1 MADKNENC
9 PVGIVPV
16 STDEEIGAVE
26 ALAREIWTEHFTP
39 IIGAAQVEYML
50 EKFQSRAAISGQI
63 REGYSYFLLEERGS
77 RIGYLAVQ
85 PREHELFLS
94 KIYVKACERGR
105 GYGRAAVRFAE
116 GLAAERNLTRMM
128 LTVNKDNT
136 GSIKAY
142 ERLGFEK
149 IAAAVQDIGGGFV
162 MDDYHMA
169 KDLTKGNEIMDD
181 KIREMIGIMGK
192 NNIPAVFVRNAR
204 EAFEKVMAMIPE
216 GSKVGLGD
224 SMTLKQIGLIDALE
238 KGNYTFYNAWRPGL
252 SQDERLDL
260 QRRSLVADV
269 FLAGTNAL
277 TLDGKIVNVDASG
290 NRTAAMLFGPRKVVL
305 VVGVNKIVA
314 NLEEALKRIRTVAAP
329 RNVKRKK
336 HFHPMPPCGI
346 TGECG
351 DCSGP
356 WRICNKTVIIER
368 QLDNERFKPLIT
380 VVIVGEELGL

>member
-1 MADKNENC
+1 MADKNENR
-9 PVGIVPV
+9 PVGMVPV
-16 STDEEIGAVE
+16 STDEEVGAVE

-39 IIGAAQVEYML
+39 IIGPAQVEYML

-85 PREHELFLS
+85 PRGEDLFLS
-94 KIYVKACERGR
+94 KIYVKASERGR
-105 GYGRAAVRFAE
+105 GCGRAAVRFAE
-116 GLAAERNLTRMM
+116 RFAAERNLTRMM

-169 KDLTKGNEIMDD
+169 KDLMKGKEIMDE

-224 SMTLKQIGLIDALE
+224 SLTLKQIGVIDALE
-238 KGNYTFYNAWRPGL
+238 KGNYTFYNAWRGGQ
-252 SQDERLDL
+252 SQEERLDL

-329 RNVKRKK
+329 RNVKRKT

-351 DCSGP
+351 DCRGP

-380 VVIVGEELGL
+380 VIIVGEELGL

>member
-1 MADKNENC
+1 MADQNDRC
-9 PVGIVPV
+9 SPGIVPV
-16 STDEEIGAVE
+16 ATDEQIVAVE

-50 EKFQSRAAISGQI
+50 EKFQSKTAIAGQI
-63 REGYSYFLLEERGS
+63 REGYSYFLLEERRG

-85 PREHELFLS
+85 PRGRELFLS
-94 KIYVKACERGR
+94 KIYVKASERGR

-116 GLAAERNLTRMM
+116 RLAGERKLTRIT

-142 ERLGFEK
+142 EKLGFEK

-162 MDDYHMA
+162 MDDYQMV
-169 KDLTKGNEIMDD
+169 KNLTKGNEIMDD
-181 KIREMIGIMGK
+181 KIREMIGIMGR
-192 NNIPAVFVRNAR
+192 NNIPAVFVRNAG

-216 GSKVGLGD
+216 GSKVGIGD
-224 SMTLKQIGLIDALE
+224 SLTLKQIGVIEALE
-238 KGNYTFYNAWRPGL
+238 KGNYTFFNAWRGGL
-252 SQDERLDL
+252 SQEERLDL

-277 TLDGKIVNVDASG
+277 TLDGKIVNVDAQG
-290 NRTAAMLFGPRKVVL
+290 NRTAAMLFGPRKVIL

-314 NLEEALKRIRTVAAP
+314 NLEEALKRIKTVAAP
-329 RNVKRKK
+329 RNVKRKT
-336 HFHPMPPCGI
+336 HFNPMPPCGI

-351 DCSGP
+351 DCKGP

-368 QLDNERFKPLIT
+368 QFDNERYKPLIT